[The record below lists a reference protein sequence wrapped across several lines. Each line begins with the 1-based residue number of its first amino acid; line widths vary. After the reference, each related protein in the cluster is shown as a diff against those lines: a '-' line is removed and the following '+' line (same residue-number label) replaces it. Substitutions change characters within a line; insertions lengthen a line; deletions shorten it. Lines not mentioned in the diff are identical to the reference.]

1 MRDKQKL
8 LQELED
14 TKKELYNLC
23 HDKQWKLYVNE
34 INRLGRRIDNI
45 RINLN
50 QLNQLKWK
58 ETRNLCLN
66 TYGLLY

>member
-14 TKKELYNLC
+14 TKKELYELC
-23 HDKQWKLYVNE
+23 HYKQRKLYVDE

-50 QLNQLKWK
+50 QLNQLK
-58 ETRNLCLN
+58 
-66 TYGLLY
+66 

>member
-8 LQELED
+8 LQELEI
-14 TKKELYNLC
+14 TQKKYYELC
-23 HDKQWKLYVNE
+23 HDKQWRLYIDE

-50 QLNQLKWK
+50 QLNQLK
-58 ETRNLCLN
+58 
-66 TYGLLY
+66 

>member
-14 TKKELYNLC
+14 TKKEFYDLC
-23 HDKQWKLYVNE
+23 HDKQWKLYINE
-34 INRLGRRIDNI
+34 INRLGHRIDNI

-50 QLNQLKWK
+50 QLNQLK
-58 ETRNLCLN
+58 
-66 TYGLLY
+66 